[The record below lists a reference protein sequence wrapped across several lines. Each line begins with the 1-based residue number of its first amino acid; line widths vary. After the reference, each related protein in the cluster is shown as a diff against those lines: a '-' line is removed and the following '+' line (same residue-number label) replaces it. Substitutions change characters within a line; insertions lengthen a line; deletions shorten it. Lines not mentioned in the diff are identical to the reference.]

1 MDGYIIGSAAA
12 LVSLVTL
19 VASALPVWR
28 ATSVNPV
35 EALRYE

>member
-1 MDGYIIGSAAA
+1 MDGYIIGGAAV
-12 LVSLVTL
+12 LVSLVAL
-19 VASALPVWR
+19 VASALPVRR